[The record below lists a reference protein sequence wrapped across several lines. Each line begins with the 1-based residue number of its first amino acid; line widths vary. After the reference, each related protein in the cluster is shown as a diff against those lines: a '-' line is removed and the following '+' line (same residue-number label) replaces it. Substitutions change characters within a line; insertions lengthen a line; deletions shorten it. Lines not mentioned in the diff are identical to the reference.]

1 MIFKHTAYAD
11 KTKNADISINS
22 PTQTGSPT
30 ENINKNLSYNYA
42 SFELNSY
49 DIDNP
54 RLLYTGDGLALSTTA
69 QSDESGIFSTPIKI
83 TADIG
88 SVVDFSG
95 ISIDTDCII
104 TSLKI
109 STYNADELIAEKEF
123 TNTDSANYFRTD
135 SKEISKV
142 VIQINSINTPYRF
155 LDIFNINFG
164 RVFMFGEDSIKE
176 PKMINQFSVSGRELP
191 IDSLEFTLFNI
202 PDDLVLD
209 NNQKLDV
216 IDDDGFVKFTF
227 YVNSW
232 EYDENK
238 EKVKI
243 TYNDVVSLLEDEY
256 PGMLNGDVYNYD
268 EASKTYTKL
277 EEGLSANSTYVFYS
291 KVKDVV
297 DDILDGTGV
306 VCSFE
311 EGIADTEVRGA
322 IPTTTRRNALIY
334 VANATGYKIV
344 KQPNLK
350 LIKPSNNIIK
360 SFDETNIFRGT
371 QKTTLKKPYKKVTMN
386 LYKFVCNIDNEENYE
401 RVYYKELTE
410 GEYTIRL
417 NKSTHPYLAK
427 IQGYLDTISNKNNVY
442 SNKSQFKTTSN
453 GIVEV
458 YIVKYE
464 QKIDGY
470 ISKEISN
477 AELYLNY
484 SDITIDSFTLIGDC
498 EERLNERLNELLDY
512 YSNTEEIS
520 AKVLWLNPQIGAMVN
535 FEGKNKTVRK
545 ISTNFTDAVEIEV
558 E

>member
-11 KTKNADISINS
+11 KTKNADFYTDYSI
-22 PTQTGSPT
+22 QEGSST
-30 ENINKNLSYNYA
+30 TNINKNISYNYA
-42 SFELNSY
+42 SLEYDSY

-54 RLLYTGDGLALSTTA
+54 RLLYTGEGLALSTTT
-69 QSDESGIFSTPIKI
+69 QSNAYGEFSTPIQI
-83 TADIG
+83 TANIG

-104 TSLKI
+104 TSAKI

-164 RVFMFGEDSIKE
+164 RVFMFGEESIKE

-216 IDDDGFVKFTF
+216 IDKNGIVKFTF

-232 EYDENK
+232 EYDENR

-256 PGMLNGDVYNYD
+256 PGMFNDDVYNYD

-277 EEGLSANSTYVFYS
+277 EEKLSSNFTHVFYS
-291 KVKDVV
+291 TVKDVV
-297 DDILDGTGV
+297 NDILDGTGV

-311 EGIADTEVRGA
+311 EGVADTEVRGA

-334 VANATGYKIV
+334 VANATGYKFI

-350 LIKPSNNIIK
+350 LIKQSNNVIK

-371 QKTTLKKPYKKVTMN
+371 QKTTLKKPCKKVTMN

-401 RVYYKELTE
+401 RVYYEKLPA
-410 GEYTIRL
+410 GEHTIRL
-417 NKSTHPYLAK
+417 NKSTHPYLVQ
-427 IQGYLDTISNKNNVY
+427 IQGSFDTISRKNNVY
-442 SNKSQFKTTSN
+442 SNKSQFITTSD
-453 GIVEV
+453 GFVEV
-458 YIVKYE
+458 YVVKYE
-464 QKIDGY
+464 QKIDNY

-477 AELYLNY
+477 AELYPNY
-484 SDITIDSFTLIGDC
+484 SDITIDSFTLMGDD
-498 EERLNERLNELLDY
+498 EKRLNELLEY
-512 YSNTEEIS
+512 YSSTEEIS

>member
-1 MIFKHTAYAD
+1 MIFKHTDYAD
-11 KTKNADISINS
+11 GTKNADISTNS
-22 PTQTGSPT
+22 PTQTGSST
-30 ENINKNLSYNYA
+30 ANLNKNLSYNYA
-42 SFELNSY
+42 SLEYGSY
-49 DIDNP
+49 DIDKP
-54 RLLYTGDGLALSTTA
+54 RLLYTGEGLALSTTT
-69 QSDESGIFSTPIKI
+69 QSNAYGKFSTPIQI
-83 TADIG
+83 TANIG
-88 SVVDFSG
+88 RIVDFSG

-227 YVNSW
+227 YVDSW

-256 PGMLNGDVYNYD
+256 PGMLNDDVYHYNSDTKTLIKID
-268 EASKTYTKL
+268 EPQ
-277 EEGLSANSTYVFYS
+277 STGFLCSFYET
-291 KVKDVV
+291 VEDVV
-297 DDILDGTGV
+297 NDILDGTGV
-306 VCSFE
+306 VCSFG
-311 EGIADTEVRGA
+311 EGVAKTEIKGA

-334 VANATGYKIV
+334 VANATGYKFV
-344 KQPNLK
+344 KHPNLK
-350 LIKPSNNIIK
+350 LVKPSNNIVK
-360 SFDETNIFRGT
+360 SFDETNIFKGT
-371 QKTTLKKPYKKVTMN
+371 QKTTLKKPCKSITIN
-386 LYKFVCNIDNEENYE
+386 LFKYICDLNKDNERIYYEN
-401 RVYYKELTE
+401 LTA
-410 GEYTIRL
+410 GEHTIRL
-417 NKSTHPYLAK
+417 KKSTHPYLVSPYGFFDATSDK
-427 IQGYLDTISNKNNVY
+427 NKVHSNKVH
-442 SNKSQFKTTSN
+442 FVTTSDYF
-453 GIVEV
+453 VE
-458 YIVKYE
+458 IRILPYE
-464 QKIDGY
+464 QQNNGY
-470 ISKEISN
+470 VSKEINN
-477 AELYLNY
+477 AELYPNY
-484 SDITIDSFTLIGDC
+484 SVVTIDSFTLMSDY
-498 EERLNERLNELLDY
+498 EKRLNELLDY

-520 AKVLWLNPQIGAMVN
+520 AKVLWLNPKIGAMVN

-545 ISTNFTDAVEIEV
+545 ISTNFNDAVEIEV

>member
-11 KTKNADISINS
+11 GTKNADISMDS
-22 PTQTGSPT
+22 PAQTGSSSN
-30 ENINKNLSYNYA
+30 NINKNIFYNYA

-54 RLLYTGDGLALSTTA
+54 RLLYTGEGLALSSSA
-69 QSDESGIFSTPIKI
+69 LSDENGIFSTPIQI
-83 TADIG
+83 TANIG

-104 TSLKI
+104 TSVKI
-109 STYNADELIAEKEF
+109 LTYNADTFIDEKEF

-135 SKEISKV
+135 SKSISKV

-209 NNQKLDV
+209 HNQKLDV
-216 IDDDGFVKFTF
+216 VDDNGLAKFTF
-227 YVNSW
+227 YVDSW

-256 PGMLNGDVYNYD
+256 PGMLNDDVYYYD
-268 EASKTYTKL
+268 NKNQAIEPSGLDFHYT
-277 EEGLSANSTYVFYS
+277 FYDT
-291 KVKDVV
+291 VEDIVN
-297 DDILDGTGV
+297 DILDGTGV
-306 VCSFE
+306 VCGFG
-311 EGIADTEVRGA
+311 EGVAKTEIKGA
-322 IPTTTRRNALIY
+322 IPATTRRNALIY
-334 VANATGYKIV
+334 VANATGYKFI
-344 KQPNLK
+344 KQPDLK
-350 LIKPSNNIIK
+350 LLKPLNKVIKQ
-360 SFDETNIFRGT
+360 FDETNIFQGT
-371 QKTTLKKPYKKVTMN
+371 QKTTLKKPCKSITIN
-386 LYKFVCNIDNEENYE
+386 LFKYICDLNKDSEL
-401 RVYYKELTE
+401 VYYENLIA
-410 GEYTIRL
+410 GEHTLRL
-417 NKSTHPYLAK
+417 KKSSSPYL
-427 IQGYLDTISNKNNVY
+427 ISPNGPFSEDDLKRVVY
-442 SNKSQFKTTSN
+442 SNKVKIETTKDYYVSVYLHSYEKQQN
-453 GIVEV
+453 GYV
-458 YIVKYE
+458 
-464 QKIDGY
+464 
-470 ISKEISN
+470 SKEIKN
-477 AELYLNY
+477 AELYPNY
-484 SDITIDSFTLIGDC
+484 SVVTIDSFTLMGDY
-498 EERLNERLNELLDY
+498 EKRLNELLDY

-520 AKVLWLNPQIGAMVN
+520 AKVLWLNPQIGAVVN

-545 ISTNFTDAVEIEV
+545 ISTNFNDAVEIEV